1 MDPIRWFSDVGL
13 TDAGLVGGKG
23 ANLGEL
29 TRSGFPV
36 PPGFVVTSA
45 AYLDAVQGSGARIR
59 LAALLRQTGVD
70 SRALSRAH
78 QTAALGLAVGYRRS
92 GTRRSSHLVGKRG

>member
-36 PPGFVVTSA
+36 PPGFVVTS
-45 AYLDAVQGSGARIR
+45 
-59 LAALLRQTGVD
+59 RQTGVD

-78 QTAALGLAVGYRRS
+78 QTAALGLAVGYRHS